1 MRIVLPA
8 AFAVALALL
17 PANALAVEPEFESDT
32 RRMAEELRDPV
43 RQAQIAGAAEAV
55 TDAVLSMP
63 AAPVLRALAEIAGH
77 DPNYVHPD
85 LRVGDFVGP
94 DAADAPREFAY
105 RLPQMMGAM
114 AGLAVAL
121 EDMMPELR
129 ARIEDAV
136 PPARGY

>member
-1 MRIVLPA
+1 MRLVLPA
-8 AFAVALALL
+8 AFAFAFAVLPAAALA
-17 PANALAVEPEFESDT
+17 AEPEYESDT

-77 DPNYVHPD
+77 DPDYVHPD
-85 LRVGDFVGP
+85 LRVGDFVDP
-94 DAADAPREFAY
+94 ETADAPREFAH

-121 EDMMPELR
+121 EDMLPELR
-129 ARIEDAV
+129 ARIEDAM
-136 PPARGY
+136 PRDYGY